1 MAHQTITIDQPDNAW
16 STRLRYFLTGL
27 GLKTDIVAGELQ
39 IGRTTSYR
47 MLAGEVLPKVDLWLR
62 IMRYIVLHRQSSL
75 SWAELLAWDAE
86 WAALSP
92 TQQKNDQYR
101 LLGQLF
107 PEIPATL
114 LVQMLHYLSNHPHDK
129 VILPLIRDYQA
140 NRQLNQT
147 TLRELEGFISEKERQ
162 ADNQQTNETLQQIR
176 EKITAHQ
183 ARLDE
188 HQQRLDA
195 QEQFLEQLTQL
206 TQELSRQSQQLW
218 SLTSTVAEMTSWRHT
233 VDQSLTTLDAK
244 IEAVSLQLMWKKF
257 WTRIGYRL
265 YGPLLQDRWHYVT
278 EISVGILIIAILVG
292 YSQLLPPTYR
302 DKEEWQFG
310 VVAVLVIIAAWEIGR
325 TRLRR

>member
-16 STRLRYFLTGL
+16 STRLRNSLTGL
-27 GLKTDIVAGELQ
+27 GLKTDIFAGELQ

-47 MLAGEVLPKVDLWLR
+47 MLAGEVLPKIDLWLR
-62 IMRYIVLHRQSSL
+62 IMQYIVLHRQSSL

-92 TQQKNDQYR
+92 AQQKNDQYR

-107 PEIPATL
+107 PDIPATL

-140 NRQLNQT
+140 NRELNQT
-147 TLRELEGFISEKERQ
+147 TLRELEGLLSEQERQ
-162 ADNQQTNETLQQIR
+162 ADDQQTNHALHEIR

-183 ARLDE
+183 ARLDA
-188 HQQRLDA
+188 HQQRLDT
-195 QEQFLEQLTQL
+195 QEQFLEQLAQL

-218 SLTSTVAEMTSWRHT
+218 SLTSTVAEMARWRHT
-233 VDQSLTTLDAK
+233 VDQSLTTLEAK
-244 IEAVSLQLMWKKF
+244 IEAVSFQLMWKKF
-257 WTRIGYRL
+257 WIHIGYRL

-278 EISVGILIIAILVG
+278 EISVGILIIGIVVG
-292 YSQLLPPTYR
+292 YFHLLPAMYR
-302 DKEEWQFG
+302 DKEEWLFG
-310 VVAVLVIIAAWEIGR
+310 VVAIVLIIAAWEIGR